1 MPNIPIKTRL
11 PHEAW
16 ALAAVAV
23 LFSMLS
29 SLAQGSADPERATT
43 GVAKAT
49 LQASVVSVAFQH
61 GCQERPNGQEN

>member
-1 MPNIPIKTRL
+1 MPKIPIKTRL
-11 PHEAW
+11 PREAW
-16 ALAAVAV
+16 ALAAIAV

-29 SLAQGSADPERATT
+29 SLAQGSADPERAMT

-49 LQASVVSVAFQH
+49 LQASVAFQH

>member
-11 PHEAW
+11 PREAW

-29 SLAQGSADPERATT
+29 SLAQGSADPARAAA

-49 LQASVVSVAFQH
+49 LQASVVSIAFPH
-61 GCQERPNGQEN
+61 GCQVRPNA

>member
-11 PHEAW
+11 PREAW

-29 SLAQGSADPERATT
+29 SLAKVSADPERAMA
-43 GVAKAT
+43 GAAKAALHT
-49 LQASVVSVAFQH
+49 GVVSVAFQQ
-61 GCQERPNGQEN
+61 GCQERQHGQEN

>member
-1 MPNIPIKTRL
+1 MPNIPMKTRL
-11 PHEAW
+11 PREAW

-29 SLAQGSADPERATT
+29 SLAHGSGDPERARA

-49 LQASVVSVAFQH
+49 LQALVVSVAFPH
-61 GCQERPNGQEN
+61 GCQERQNGQEN